1 MYQCDIQT
9 NTLTFGFLGQ
19 PKILKDNRLPSSP
32 FDMDDDFIED
42 YNPDTY
48 IVASSWM
55 FVNLLINEIV
65 LN

>member
-48 IVASSWM
+48 IIYYCQ
-55 FVNLLINEIV
+55 LLDVCQSFNQ
-65 LN
+65 